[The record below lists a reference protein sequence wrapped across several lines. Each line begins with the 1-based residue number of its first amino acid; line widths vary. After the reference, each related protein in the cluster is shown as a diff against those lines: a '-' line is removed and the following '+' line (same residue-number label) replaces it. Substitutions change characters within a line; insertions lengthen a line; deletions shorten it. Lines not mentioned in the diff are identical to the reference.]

1 MTVVSTA
8 LIQLL
13 LKSASNHR
21 PMKIRTA
28 VADMIMITQ
37 RPQLMNTHH
46 HGYLQ
51 INRQII
57 IYDVLQDLLPYN
69 LAECYSRN
77 ITANMKNNN
86 N

>member
-13 LKSASNHR
+13 LKSASNDS
-21 PMKIRTA
+21 PMKIMTA
-28 VADMIMITQ
+28 VAAMIMITQ

-51 INRQII
+51 INRQLI
-57 IYDVLQDLLPYN
+57 IYDVLQDLLPHN
-69 LAECYSRN
+69 PDECYSRN
-77 ITANMKNNN
+77 VT
-86 N
+86 